1 MLSRVLLIQF
11 CDMKNWGNVPKTLV
25 KLVNFTLEM
34 ILFAN
39 FPKISARKLTKSERQ
54 NITSVEGVLANK
66 RIMVMKN
73 KIKSNLLNK

>member
-1 MLSRVLLIQF
+1 
-11 CDMKNWGNVPKTLV
+11 
-25 KLVNFTLEM
+25 M

-54 NITSVEGVLANK
+54 KITSVEGVLANK